1 MRAAG
6 AGGGLDFVE
15 FEGDVLASL
24 LGFGFVGNLTVAVE
38 VEAQPGRGDGEL
50 VTWRGGAGVVNG
62 DLMFELAGVTW
73 GPILVLFGGRHFK
86 F

>member
-1 MRAAG
+1 
-6 AGGGLDFVE
+6 
-15 FEGDVLASL
+15 LASL

-73 GPILVLFGGRHFK
+73 GPIFSIY
-86 F
+86 

>member
-1 MRAAG
+1 MRA

-38 VEAQPGRGDGEL
+38 VEAQPGRGDGDL
-50 VTWRGGAGVVNG
+50 ARGRGGG
-62 DLMFELAGVTW
+62 DLMFELAGVMW